1 MRNHG
6 LLSKAKRALEI
17 GGWSVA
23 AQSDAE
29 IYRLVDAEGLTPLLT
44 MLDEATMGGL
54 AENWVA
60 PPRKEIAF
68 DQPYN
73 GEVRQITTRPSA

>member
-1 MRNHG
+1 
-6 LLSKAKRALEI
+6 
-17 GGWSVA
+17 
-23 AQSDAE
+23 
-29 IYRLVDAEGLTPLLT
+29 
-44 MLDEATMGGL
+44 MLDEATMRGL

-68 DQPYN
+68 DQLYN